1 MIELRRRYSESKGS
15 GSPSFSRLPAG
26 YQEVEY
32 LENTGGAYLV
42 LSIKPQIGDAVK
54 VKFRDALKNNNTS
67 VCAIIDSERF
77 GFGIDNSYKIYG
89 NSAYQSTSHVYNGK
103 INTVLY
109 EWKEST
115 FALTV
120 LNDDLTKL
128 GSFEYPRSSTYTEI
142 NINLPIFTAYYS
154 GYNSSFNMAGNVY
167 IYEYY
172 RDGELFANLVPCYRI
187 FDHKPGMY
195 DIVNDVFYVNQ
206 GAGEFSYGQDVHY
219 NIPPEYQQ
227 VEYLESNKNQY
238 IDTGVVFTSEHSLE
252 ITYQHEQDVSFS
264 FGGRIDYKNG
274 FMFANGGL
282 NGNAYDALFF
292 QNGNT
297 YYVPNTAY
305 PNDGKKKVA
314 KILYDGIANTSNAYI
329 NDVFYAALN
338 VTQVTNNITLKL
350 FAKHDGSTNTIA
362 GSECKVFYAIIKDKD
377 NNYIRHLIPCFRK
390 ADNIAGMYDLVSG
403 EFCTNA
409 GTGEFILGPDII

>member
-89 NSAYQSTSHVYNGK
+89 NSAYQFTSHVYNGK

-206 GAGEFSYGQDVHY
+206 GTGEFLVGPDVHY

-227 VEYLESNKNQY
+227 VEYLERNEQY
-238 IDTGVVFTSEHSLE
+238 TYSIINTLVPPQDGLEIQIETEISHVDGYNSLFGVV
-252 ITYQHEQDVSFS
+252 EQYEGIYFRIQTFENNKYC
-264 FGGRIDYKNG
+264 FGKTLVAGEWCVGDKRSRIIANQSGYWQDDIRLVELYNEQIPNG
-274 FMFANGGL
+274 L
-282 NGNAYDALFF
+282 SKPIYLFGINYN
-292 QNGNT
+292 QNYTGPLT
-297 YYVPNTAY
+297 
-305 PNDGKKKVA
+305 A
-314 KILYDGIANTSNAYI
+314 KIY
-329 NDVFYAALN
+329 
-338 VTQVTNNITLKL
+338 
-350 FAKHDGSTNTIA
+350 FAKFM
-362 GSECKVFYAIIKDKD
+362 VFNEI
-377 NNYIRHLIPCFRK
+377 IRHFIPCYRK
-390 ADNIAGMYDLVSG
+390 SDNVAGMYDLVSG
-403 EFCTNA
+403 EFYTNA
-409 GTGEFILGPDII
+409 GTGEFIVGPKVI